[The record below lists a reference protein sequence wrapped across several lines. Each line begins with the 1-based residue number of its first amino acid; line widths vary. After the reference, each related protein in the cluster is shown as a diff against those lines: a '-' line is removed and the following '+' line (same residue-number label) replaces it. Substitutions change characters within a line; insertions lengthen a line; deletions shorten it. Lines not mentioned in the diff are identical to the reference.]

1 MKLYTEEQVKRA
13 IAYARSVNMTTYE
26 NPTIERVLNSL
37 TPIELP
43 IELPSNEGSEGL
55 KTLVQE
61 LITWKPDTKNPTDC
75 VMALWFAIIR
85 VRELM
90 QRSSNMGQFAQ
101 NRWVTQSQINQRQ
114 SINLDE
120 AFSDQWSQQY
130 S

>member
-1 MKLYTEEQVKRA
+1 
-13 IAYARSVNMTTYE
+13 
-26 NPTIERVLNSL
+26 
-37 TPIELP
+37 
-43 IELPSNEGSEGL
+43 
-55 KTLVQE
+55 
-61 LITWKPDTKNPTDC
+61 
-75 VMALWFAIIR
+75 MALWFAIIR
-85 VRELM
+85 IRELM